1 MGILRALFGRDR
13 EENVFQRLG
22 LKREDI
28 QEIRIN
34 GRPVM
39 TVEDRFLI
47 TGRGV
52 VLTGQLLMDVQ
63 ADQPVELILTSGQ
76 VVDPGDQ
83 PIRIKGV
90 EHTQK
95 QQSSAASGEQVG
107 VLIG

>member
-1 MGILRALFGRDR
+1 MGILRALFGRDH

-22 LKREDI
+22 LRREDI

-63 ADQPVELILTSGQ
+63 PDLPVELILTTGE
-76 VVDPGDQ
+76 VVNPGAE

-90 EHTQK
+90 ERAKK
-95 QQSSAASGEQVG
+95 QQAAASTGDQVG
-107 VLIG
+107 VLVG